1 MNATERRVLDVVDVD
16 GLLDSLCEL
25 VAIPSIA
32 ADHVVVETLSGAWG
46 DISAGHARVLG
57 MTYGADVRL
66 LVNEGQ
72 TPTLMFGP
80 GDIRRRHSP
89 NEYVP
94 LSELVACTWTLVLG
108 IQRFCGNRPIR

>member
-1 MNATERRVLDVVDVD
+1 MNATDRRVLAVVDVD
-16 GLLDSLCEL
+16 GLSDSLCEL
-25 VAIPSIA
+25 VAIPASPRI
-32 ADHVVVETLSGAWG
+32 TCWWRSFRLLGGYFRRPRSSSGHDLRRRHAP
-46 DISAGHARVLG
+46 AGQR
-57 MTYGADVRL
+57 GADA
-66 LVNEGQ
+66 NTHDGE
-72 TPTLMFGP
+72 